1 MDNVATQAA
10 PGRAHLTS
18 PGSTVGTIAY
28 MSPEQT
34 RGEELDARSDLF
46 SFGALM
52 YQMATGRLPFSGNTS
67 AVIFNAIL
75 ERDPTPALQLNADLP
90 PKLQEIIDQAL
101 EKDRDLR
108 YQSAADLRSDLKRL
122 KRDTE
127 SGRKIHRHADVGTGV
142 LDPSDSRV
150 AEGTPARPSDAHVG
164 TVASGRPA
172 GTVPSSS
179 SSAVVAA
186 ARQHKLG
193 IGITSAVALALLA
206 AAAYGIYALLSRSHA
221 LPFQN
226 ISVTKVTETGKAAL
240 VAISPDAKY
249 ILNVL
254 NDNGLES
261 LWIRHVPTNSN
272 TQVVPPAQVHYI
284 GLRFSPDGNYLYFV
298 RSEIGSRS
306 LKYLYRAPVLGG
318 TPQKLVTDIDTNITF
333 SPDGRRFAFV
343 LDNNPAPG
351 KYRLIIRSLSGGD
364 ETTLASGSLDT
375 GLVDPA
381 WSPDGKTI
389 VCVVAQPGDALS
401 GLVAVDVAS
410 GKQNLF
416 FTSNTTLLS
425 RLVWL
430 PDGTGLLASS
440 GLLASAA
447 SANPTRQ
454 QIIVV
459 SYPAGKSHPVTRDT
473 NNYSDVSLAADGH
486 TLATVLNQV
495 RLNLYSMPEAGTG
508 AQAQQVSSGAPSL

>member
-1 MDNVATQAA
+1 MAMDTVATQAA

-46 SFGALM
+46 SLGALM

-67 AVIFNAIL
+67 AVS
-75 ERDPTPALQLNADLP
+75 DPTPALQLNADLP

-101 EKDRDLR
+101 GKDRDLR

-127 SGRKIHRHADVGTGV
+127 SGRKIHRYADVGTGV
-142 LDPSDSRV
+142 LADSSDSRV
-150 AEGTPARPSDAHVG
+150 AEGTSARPSDAHVG
-164 TVASGRPA
+164 TVASGRPT

-261 LWIRHVPTNSN
+261 LSIRHVPTNSN

-298 RSEIGSRS
+298 RSEIGSS
-306 LKYLYRAPVLGG
+306 VAE
-318 TPQKLVTDIDTNITF
+318 I
-333 SPDGRRFAFV
+333 SPSCSGAGRHA
-343 LDNNPAPG
+343 
-351 KYRLIIRSLSGGD
+351 
-364 ETTLASGSLDT
+364 
-375 GLVDPA
+375 
-381 WSPDGKTI
+381 
-389 VCVVAQPGDALS
+389 
-401 GLVAVDVAS
+401 
-410 GKQNLF
+410 
-416 FTSNTTLLS
+416 
-425 RLVWL
+425 
-430 PDGTGLLASS
+430 
-440 GLLASAA
+440 
-447 SANPTRQ
+447 
-454 QIIVV
+454 
-459 SYPAGKSHPVTRDT
+459 
-473 NNYSDVSLAADGH
+473 
-486 TLATVLNQV
+486 
-495 RLNLYSMPEAGTG
+495 PEACD
-508 AQAQQVSSGAPSL
+508 